1 MTTVKTRIHVEPD
14 GTLTGQAVGL
24 PLGDYE
30 AEITLVNTGNDGT
43 QADADALI
51 ARVRAIQ
58 QEVAGL
64 PVLDKRS
71 PDEIIGYNEHGHF
84 D

>member
-1 MTTVKTRIHVEPD
+1 MTTLKTRIHVEPD

-43 QADADALI
+43 RVDADALL
-51 ARVRAIQ
+51 ARVRSIQ
-58 QEVAGL
+58 EEMARL

-71 PDEIIGYNEHGHF
+71 PDEIIGYNKHGHF